1 MITLDDFLGRNR
13 ISKENSRPELRHKK
27 LESRTRKE
35 YKMEDLPLEIR
46 KDPKKFIEK
55 VKKLNLTVDQ
65 KKVVEL
71 IEQGA
76 KLKIQK
82 GKKREQVEILE
93 QYSPYLLLQLL
104 KSLRRRDQ

>member
-35 YKMEDLPLEIR
+35 YKMEDLPSEIR

-55 VKKLNLTVDQ
+55 VKKLDLTVDQ
-65 KKVVEL
+65 KILVEMIEKGTAVHKIGTKKQKV
-71 IEQGA
+71 QG
-76 KLKIQK
+76 
-82 GKKREQVEILE
+82 LE
-93 QYSPYLLLQLL
+93 PYSSYLLLILY
-104 KSLRRRDQ
+104 KSLKK